1 MDSCIIR
8 TSQITSNGVGLTT
21 TLQLKHLKVRGL
33 NPYGTIQLIKATG
46 EHIAQQVDLLA
57 LLVDG
62 LTKNQMIVGSSAL

>member
-33 NPYGTIQLIKATG
+33 NPYGTIQLIKAII
-46 EHIAQQVDLLA
+46 EHIAHHVDFLD

-62 LTKNQMIVGSSAL
+62 LTKSR